1 MVTTT
6 DTFTTTVADD
16 GTVQLPAGMAE
27 PGETV
32 ILHITRHA
40 AADSTQQAKTDEP
53 ETEEPVRLTRLTAK
67 TPEQKEQL
75 LRQINEIVARLA
87 PMLKDVPSDTDWL
100 YDENGLP
107 K

>member
-16 GTVQLPAGMAE
+16 GTVRVPADLAK

-32 ILHITRHA
+32 TVRVDRPA
-40 AADSTQQAKTDEP
+40 AAEP
-53 ETEEPVRLTRLTAK
+53 EQEPENHEPVRLTRLTAK
-67 TPEQKEQL
+67 TPEQKEEL
-75 LRQINEIVARLA
+75 LRQINETVARLA
-87 PMLKDVPSDTDWL
+87 PMLEDVPSDTDWM

>member
-16 GTVQLPAGMAE
+16 GTVRVPAELAR

-32 ILHITRHA
+32 TVRVDRPA
-40 AADSTQQAKTDEP
+40 VVKSEQQP
-53 ETEEPVRLTRLTAK
+53 ESNEPVRLTRLTAK
-67 TPEQKEQL
+67 TPEQKEEWR
-75 LRQINEIVARLA
+75 RQMNELIDRLE
-87 PMLKDVPSDTDWL
+87 PMLRGTPGSLDHGDVL

>member
-1 MVTTT
+1 MVTTELNL
-6 DTFTTTVADD
+6 TVGPDGIVRVPAD
-16 GTVQLPAGMAE
+16 LAK

-32 ILHITRHA
+32 TLRIERPANI
-40 AADSTQQAKTDEP
+40 EP
-53 ETEEPVRLTRLTAK
+53 EDQLESDEPVRLTRLTAK
-67 TPEQKEQL
+67 TPEQKEEL

-87 PMLKDVPSDTDWL
+87 PMLKEVPNNTDWL